1 MAIIT
6 ADMRLQVLLL
16 AVACSSLGL
25 LVAQRFD
32 GRVAAAAA
40 VASLT
45 SNSTSS
51 SSSAETLVVR
61 PYSQQQQQE
70 IIMQSI
76 GNLTIAMQSL
86 LDSQNQFT
94 ENENGMRNA
103 FIRVVEILM
112 MGSWSPPP
120 PSAVADLPPL

>member
-1 MAIIT
+1 
-6 ADMRLQVLLL
+6 MRLQVLLL

-45 SNSTSS
+45 SNNNNSTSA
-51 SSSAETLVVR
+51 SAETPLLVR